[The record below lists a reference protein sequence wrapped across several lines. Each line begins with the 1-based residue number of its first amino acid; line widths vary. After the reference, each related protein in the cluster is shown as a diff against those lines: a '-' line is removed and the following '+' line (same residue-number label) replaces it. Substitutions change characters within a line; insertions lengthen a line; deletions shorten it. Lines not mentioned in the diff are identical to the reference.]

1 MGVACGGPI
10 RPEDINAMKKIMLVA
25 TCLVAGFA
33 FAQTPSEAARQ
44 EIAQLFGAL
53 KASDCRFY
61 RNGSW
66 HSAQKASAHLQRK
79 YDYLLKKGL
88 VSSTETFIELAAS
101 KSSMSG
107 KPYQVRCGE
116 AAPVT
121 SKHWFSARLRE
132 IRK

>member
-1 MGVACGGPI
+1 
-10 RPEDINAMKKIMLVA
+10 MKKTVLVA
-25 TCLVAGFA
+25 ACLVAGFA
-33 FAQTPSEAARQ
+33 FAQAPSEPTRQ

-66 HSAQKASAHLQRK
+66 HNAQKASAHLQRK

-101 KSSMSG
+101 KSSTSG

-116 AAPVT
+116 AAPET
-121 SKHWFSARLRE
+121 SKAWFSKQLRA